1 MAKQKFG
8 DSFEVCAITL
18 DKISSPWKRAINEKQ
33 FGEGIHH
40 YQGFD
45 KRGNLYKDIASLGVE
60 TIPQNYLLDGE
71 GRIIAINIYGEDLI
85 KKLEELT
92 KK

>member
-1 MAKQKFG
+1 MHHFKGTDEKG
-8 DSFEVCAITL
+8 DIYDEL
-18 DKISSPWKRAINEKQ
+18 KRLISK
-33 FGEGIHH
+33 G
-40 YQGFD
+40 
-45 KRGNLYKDIASLGVE
+45 

-85 KKLEELT
+85 KKLGDLI